1 MSEESEIETQT
12 NNAMDAMLDAVYQ
25 KNLALARGH
34 FDTLMNDKIS
44 DALENEKISISRSI
58 YNQEPEYDEEEIPLE
73 TDDVEVDEEEWDEHE
88 ASAEDE
94 SEWDESDVEDAFDES
109 DLEQELQQ
117 AEIDELEV

>member
-1 MSEESEIETQT
+1 MSEEQ
-12 NNAMDAMLDAVYQ
+12 NPMDAMLDAVYQ

-44 DALENEKISISRSI
+44 DALENEKIAISRSI
-58 YNQEPEYDEEEIPLE
+58 YNQEPEYDEDEIPLE
-73 TDDVEVDEEEWDEHE
+73 ADAELNDEVDEEEWDEYE

-94 SEWDESDVEDAFDES
+94 SEWDESDVENAFDES

-117 AEIDELEV
+117 AELDELEV

>member
-12 NNAMDAMLDAVYQ
+12 GNAMDAMLDAVYQ

-44 DALENEKISISRSI
+44 DALENEKIAISRSI
-58 YNQEPEYDEEEIPLE
+58 YNQEPEYDENDVPLE
-73 TDDVEVDEEEWDEHE
+73 VDDELDQEEWDEYE

-94 SEWDESDVEDAFDES
+94 SEWDESDVEDAFEES

-117 AEIDELEV
+117 AELDELEV

>member
-12 NNAMDAMLDAVYQ
+12 SNAMDAMLDAVYQ

-44 DALENEKISISRSI
+44 DALENEKIAISRSI
-58 YNQEPEYDEEEIPLE
+58 YNQEPEYDENDIPLDV
-73 TDDVEVDEEEWDEHE
+73 DDELDQEEWDEYE
-88 ASAEDE
+88 ASAEDD
-94 SEWDESDVEDAFDES
+94 SEWDESDVENAFDES

-117 AEIDELEV
+117 AELDELEV